1 MSLITLMTS
10 AVRAHHRLRVPAA
23 GQAGAAP
30 PRRPREAA
38 QGDRAQEGGGPG
50 RGSLQVCTAQHQQG
64 RVCLFIRVLPVCAF
78 MPVSTRIYPF
88 YGQVLSTF
96 YSIESVGLKAKE
108 V

>member
-50 RGSLQVCTAQHQQG
+50 RGSLQVCTVQHQQG
-64 RVCLFIRVLPVCAF
+64 RVWSLYISVRVLFLSVLLCQFPTGFTHFITVF
-78 MPVSTRIYPF
+78 GP
-88 YGQVLSTF
+88 LST
-96 YSIESVGLKAKE
+96 L
-108 V
+108 

>member
-1 MSLITLMTS
+1 MTS

-38 QGDRAQEGGGPG
+38 QGDRAQEGRGPG
-50 RGSLQVCTAQHQQG
+50 RGSLQVCTVQHQQG
-64 RVCLFIRVLPVCAF
+64 RVWSLYISVRVLPVCAF
-78 MPVSTRIYPF
+78 MPVSNRIYPF
-88 YGQVLSTF
+88 YYRVWSTF
-96 YSIESVGLKAKE
+96 YSIESVGLNAIE